1 MVQNEPRS
9 MSLEGFPDLTGFVR
23 FCPDFA
29 DFADLT
35 GQIRFFY
42 FLSYEKDKFFIFI
55 FS

>member
-1 MVQNEPRS
+1 

-35 GQIRFFY
+35 GFDRTNPV
-42 FLSYEKDKFFIFI
+42 FLFLVL
-55 FS
+55 

>member
-29 DFADLT
+29 DFADFADLT
-35 GQIRFFY
+35 GFDRTNPV
-42 FLSYEKDKFFIFI
+42 FLFLVL
-55 FS
+55 